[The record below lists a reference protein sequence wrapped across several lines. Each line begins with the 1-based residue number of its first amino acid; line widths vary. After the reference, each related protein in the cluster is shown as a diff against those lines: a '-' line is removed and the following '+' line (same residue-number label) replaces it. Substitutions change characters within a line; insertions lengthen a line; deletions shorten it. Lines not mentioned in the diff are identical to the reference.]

1 MRQIVLDTETT
12 GINPAEGHN
21 VIEIGCIEMHLR
33 RLTGQHYHQYIRPD
47 RDIEAEAIAVHGITN
62 AFLLDKPRFVS
73 ISDAF
78 IEFVRGAELII
89 HNAAFDIG
97 FLDAELTRN
106 GYTERMADICPKI
119 TDTLLL
125 ARKKF
130 PGQKNNLDALCRRFG
145 IEHFDR
151 ELHGAL
157 LDSKILAE
165 VYLLLTGG
173 QTALSLGSEGDGL
186 DEDGVSHP
194 RPVDTSQLNLRV
206 VHATPLELDAHAAFL
221 ELLDKKSGGQ
231 CVWKQ
236 IDVPSADQEPIDE
249 PVA

>member
-12 GINPAEGHN
+12 GIDPAQGHN
-21 VIEIGCIEMHLR
+21 IIEIGCVEMQLR
-33 RLTGQHYHQYIRPD
+33 RLTGNTYHQYIRPD
-47 RDIEAEAIAVHGITN
+47 REIEAEAIAVHGITN
-62 AFLLDKPRFVS
+62 DYLEDKPEFAV
-73 ISDAF
+73 IADAF

-97 FLDAELTRN
+97 FLDAELARN
-106 GYTERMADICPKI
+106 GYSERMEDICPKI

-125 ARKKF
+125 ARRKF

-145 IEHFDR
+145 VEHFDR

-173 QTALSLGSEGDGL
+173 QTALALGQEG
-186 DEDGVSHP
+186 DEDGEDGVIGM
-194 RPVDTSQLNLRV
+194 RPVNADNLTFRV
-206 VHATPLELDAHAAFL
+206 IDPSDEELQAHEAFL
-221 ELLDKKSGGQ
+221 TLLDKKSSGN
-231 CVWKQ
+231 CVWNRC
-236 IDVPSADQEPIDE
+236 DSDSETMN
-249 PVA
+249 

>member
-12 GINPAEGHN
+12 GIDPAEGHN
-21 VIEIGCIEMHLR
+21 IIEIGCIEMQLR
-33 RLTGQHYHQYIRPD
+33 RLTGNHYHQYIKPD
-47 RDIEAEAIAVHGITN
+47 RDVDAEAIEVHGITN
-62 AFLLDKPRFVS
+62 EFLVDKPKFASVS
-73 ISDAF
+73 DTF
-78 IEFVRGAELII
+78 IEFVRGGELII

-97 FLDAELTRN
+97 FLNAELERN
-106 GYTERMADICPKI
+106 GYSERMEDICPKI
-119 TDTLLL
+119 TDTLML

-173 QTALSLGSEGDGL
+173 QTALALGSDGDGM

-194 RPVDTSQLNLRV
+194 RPVDTSELVLKV
-206 VHATPLELDAHAAFL
+206 IPATEEEIRAHASFIYML
-221 ELLDKKSGGQ
+221 NKKSGGQ
-231 CVWKQ
+231 CLWKQ
-236 IDVPSADQEPIDE
+236 LENQ
-249 PVA
+249 

>member
-12 GINPAEGHN
+12 GIDPAEGHN
-21 VIEIGCIEMHLR
+21 IIEIGCIEMQLR
-33 RLTGQHYHQYIRPD
+33 RLTGNHYHQYIKPD
-47 RDIEAEAIAVHGITN
+47 REVEAEAIEVHGITN
-62 AFLLDKPRFVS
+62 EFLADKPKFAV
-73 ISDAF
+73 ISDEF

-97 FLDAELTRN
+97 FLNTELERN
-106 GYTERMADICPKI
+106 GYQERMEDLCPKI

-130 PGQKNNLDALCRRFG
+130 PGQKNNLDALCRRYG

-165 VYLLLTGG
+165 VYLHLTGG
-173 QTALSLGSEGDGL
+173 QTALALNSEGDGM

-194 RPVDTSQLNLRV
+194 RPVDSSGLNLKTIV
-206 VHATPLELDAHAAFL
+206 ANDDELKAHEAFL
-221 ELLDKKSGGQ
+221 ALLDKKSAGQ
-231 CVWKQ
+231 CVWKRIEQ
-236 IDVPSADQEPIDE
+236 
-249 PVA
+249 

>member
-1 MRQIVLDTETT
+1 MRQIILDTETT

-21 VIEIGCIEMHLR
+21 IIEIGCIEMQLR
-33 RLTGQHYHQYIRPD
+33 RLTQRHYHQYIKPD
-47 RDIEAEAIAVHGITN
+47 GDIDAEAIEVHGITN
-62 AFLLDKPRFVS
+62 EFLTDKPKFAAVV
-73 ISDAF
+73 DEF

-97 FLDAELTRN
+97 FLNAELERN
-106 GYTERMADICPKI
+106 GYSERMEDICPKI

-125 ARKKF
+125 ARRKF

-173 QTALSLGSEGDGL
+173 QTALALGSEGDGM

-194 RPVDTSQLNLRV
+194 RPVDTSSLVLKVIHASDEELN
-206 VHATPLELDAHAAFL
+206 AHHEFIQM
-221 ELLDKKSGGQ
+221 LDKKSGGQ
-231 CVWKQ
+231 CLWKQ
-236 IDVPSADQEPIDE
+236 LEA
-249 PVA
+249 